1 MYTLSEI
8 PGHYSGLHP
17 VAANAVIETGG
28 LVALNAAGF
37 AVPASSSVTG
47 HVVGRSTGEA
57 DNTGGANGDLVV
69 TPKRGIFGCANS
81 ATAPVDVADVGQIVF
96 AEAPDIIRKT
106 GTCRAGLLVGFDGD
120 GRPLVD
126 TRLSTLA
133 TAAEVA
139 AAIDAIP

>member
-1 MYTLSEI
+1 MYHLVEI

-28 LVALNAAGF
+28 LVALNAAGY
-37 AVPASSSVTG
+37 AVPAASTVTG
-47 HVVGRSTGEA
+47 HVVGRSLDA
-57 DNTGGANGDLVV
+57 ANNLGGANGDLVV
-69 TPKRGIFGCANS
+69 TPKRGIFACSNS
-81 ATAPVDVADVGQIVF
+81 DTAPVDVADVGQIVF

-106 GTCRAGLLVGFDGD
+106 GTCRAGILVGFDEE
-120 GRPLVD
+120 GRPMVD

-139 AAIDAIP
+139 AAIAAI

>member
-1 MYTLSEI
+1 MYRLTEI

-37 AVPASSSVTG
+37 ALPAADGVAG
-47 HVVGRSTGEA
+47 HVVGRAQEAA

-69 TPKRGIFGCANS
+69 SPKRGIFGCANS
-81 ATAPVDVADVGQIVF
+81 ATAPVDIVDIGQIVF

-106 GTCRAGLLVGFDGD
+106 GTCRAGLLVGFDD
-120 GRPLVD
+120 EGRPLVD

-133 TAAEVA
+133 TA
-139 AAIDAIP
+139 